1 MAGDN
6 YDISRVK
13 NFIDAVFS
21 IALTILILDI
31 DIIDMRGKNIGY
43 LLNEKMPEFI
53 GYVVSFFVIA
63 LFWASHVRNFRY
75 CSYVDHKLIMVN
87 LLNLFFVVLL
97 PFSTKLYVQN
107 FANGPAFMWYS
118 FNIAILGLMSTWI
131 VLTMYSKNK
140 SQDFNVYRKRQY
152 SLLGLSVFFV
162 WGTAGLIGDL
172 FPWTAR
178 VLFILIFVI
187 DFFINRYFNK
197 KVSQLEQA

>member
-178 VLFILIFVI
+178 VLFVLIFVI

-197 KVSQLEQA
+197 KISQLEQA